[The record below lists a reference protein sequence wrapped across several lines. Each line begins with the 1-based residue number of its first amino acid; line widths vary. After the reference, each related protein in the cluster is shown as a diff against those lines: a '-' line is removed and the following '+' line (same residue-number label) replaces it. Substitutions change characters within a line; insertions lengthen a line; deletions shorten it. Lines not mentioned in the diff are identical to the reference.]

1 MNKKKLSEARQS
13 LDKAGKNYKE
23 TLDELSSMLE
33 VYSNLIDDF
42 SSRYELSTE
51 EEIAVERLKIR
62 VIELNK
68 QKEDYERR
76 YNDIFSQDEMI
87 DSE

>member
-51 EEIAVERLKIR
+51 EEIAVERLNIR